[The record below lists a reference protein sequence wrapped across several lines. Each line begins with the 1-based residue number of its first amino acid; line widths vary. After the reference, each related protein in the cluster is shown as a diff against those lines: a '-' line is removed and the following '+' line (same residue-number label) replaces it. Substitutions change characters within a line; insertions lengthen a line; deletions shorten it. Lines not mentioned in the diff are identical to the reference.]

1 MGLVLF
7 GLGWHHRSCTPS
19 RPLAIQL
26 YGNRSFLRWDHKFAL
41 ALLTHSQDLDHSFTQ
56 LCLGFVP
63 LRTGL
68 VTVGR
73 RTGVLPVCVYRLDLL
88 FNVKSGLLTRL

>member
-26 YGNRSFLRWDHKFAL
+26 YGNWGFLRWDHKLAL
-41 ALLTHSQDLDHSFTQ
+41 ALLTCSQDLDYRFTQ
-56 LCLGFVP
+56 LRLGFVP
-63 LRTGL
+63 LRAGL
-68 VTVGR
+68 GAVGR

-88 FNVKSGLLTRL
+88 FNVKGGLLARL